1 VVPARGKAEDP
12 EGHAKREGAPGAL
25 DRAKE
30 AFLSVAVRDTP
41 SAERHSEHP
50 GEDDEETQDRE
61 KFRVAL
67 AERDNLPP
75 QSVLGRRCNVEG
87 DDVPSGQP

>member
-30 AFLSVAVRDTP
+30 AFLPVAVRDTP
-41 SAERHSEHP
+41 SAERHLEHP
-50 GEDDEETQDRE
+50 HEDDEETQDRD
-61 KFRVAL
+61 KLRIAL
-67 AERDNLPP
+67 SERDDLPP
-75 QSVLGRRCNVEG
+75 QGVLARRCDVEG
-87 DDVPSGQP
+87 DDVSSGQP